1 MRRFITITLLM
12 TCFFSGCAVN
22 SENFYKV
29 CSPDKDQCLTFVVID
44 RLFNFGK
51 LDNGIYMFVGEISK
65 NKPLPNKYLKLQYG
79 DWPIGIVWG
88 EIITFMYWDILE
100 NKLESNDD
108 IKVIQK
114 TVSEEFNLIEQRYK
128 EENKLSK
135 TVYYFDEIL
144 RNPMK

>member
-1 MRRFITITLLM
+1 
-12 TCFFSGCAVN
+12 
-22 SENFYKV
+22 
-29 CSPDKDQCLTFVVID
+29 
-44 RLFNFGK
+44 
-51 LDNGIYMFVGEISK
+51 MFVGEISK
-65 NKPLPNKYLKLQYG
+65 NKPLPDKYLKLHYG